1 MATFIV
7 EYTYDPSRATEM
19 DEVRP
24 AHRAHLSKLHDA
36 GIIRLVGSWKDPA
49 PGALIII
56 EADSSEGALQALNED
71 PFYIAGFIKNRD
83 AHPYTIVF
91 GELA

>member
-7 EYTYDPSRATEM
+7 EYTYDPRCAAEM

-24 AHRAHLSKLHDA
+24 THRAHLSQLHEA
-36 GIIRLVGSWKDPA
+36 GIVRLVGSWKEPA
-49 PGALIII
+49 PGALIIV
-56 EADSSEGALQALNED
+56 EADSTEAALQALNED
-71 PFYIAGFIKNRD
+71 PFYQSGFIAQRN

-91 GELA
+91 GELK